1 MKESGSFRQS
11 DMAKG
16 LVESI
21 KRHAVK
27 EARYM
32 EFCGSH
38 TVAIM
43 RHGLRQL
50 LPQTLTLTSGPGCP
64 VCVTSNA
71 ELDKAIALAKIPG
84 VIITSF
90 GDMIRVPG
98 SSSSLQEA
106 KANGCDVRIV
116 YSPLDALQ
124 IARANPDKPVIFIAV
139 GFETTAPT
147 VAASILQAKQEGLK
161 NYYILSL
168 HKVCPPVIKA
178 LLDSGEVN
186 LQGLICPGHVS
197 AVIGARAWDFIA
209 RDYGIPCVVAGFEP
223 LDILQCIDMLAQ
235 QTAKGEARVE
245 IAYRRSVT
253 YEGNTT
259 AQKIL
264 EQVFQ
269 PSTANWR
276 GMGEV
281 PGSGLKLSPEFA
293 SFDAELKFD
302 FDPVPTKIQKGCICG
317 DVLRGVKIPPE
328 CKLFRKV
335 CTPLN
340 PVGPCM
346 VSSEG
351 SCSAYYQYGESNDR

>member
-1 MKESGSFRQS
+1 MAELDSFRQS
-11 DMAKG
+11 DMARG
-16 LVESI
+16 LVDSI
-21 KRHAVK
+21 KRHTVK

-43 RHGLRQL
+43 RNGLRQL
-50 LPQTLTLTSGPGCP
+50 LPKNLMLTSGPGCP
-64 VCVTSNA
+64 VCVTDNS
-71 ELDKAIALAKIPG
+71 ELDKAIALAKIPD
-84 VIITSF
+84 VIVTSF

-98 SSSSLQEA
+98 SSSNLQEA
-106 KANGCDVRIV
+106 KANGSDVRVV
-116 YSPLDALQ
+116 YSPLDALE
-124 IARANPDKPVIFIAV
+124 IARANPQKSVIFIAV

-147 VAASILQAKQEGLK
+147 VAASILQAKQQGLK

-197 AVIGARAWDFIA
+197 AVIGAKAWDFIA
-209 RDYGIPCVVAGFEP
+209 RDYGISCVVAGFEP

-235 QTAKGEARVE
+235 QTARGEAKVE
-245 IAYRRSVT
+245 IAYKRSVT
-253 YEGNTT
+253 YDGNIT

-264 EQVFQ
+264 EQVFT
-269 PSTANWR
+269 PCDANWR

-281 PGSGLKLSPEFA
+281 PDSGLKLSPAFA
-293 SFDAELKFD
+293 AFDAELKFD
-302 FDPVPTKIQKGCICG
+302 FDPGPTKIQKGCICG
-317 DVLRGVKIPPE
+317 EVLRGVKIPPE

-335 CTPLN
+335 CTPMN
-340 PVGPCM
+340 PIGPCM

-351 SCSAYYQYGESNDR
+351 SCAAYYQYGESND

>member
-1 MKESGSFRQS
+1 MNELISFRQS
-11 DMAKG
+11 DLAKG
-16 LVESI
+16 LVDSI

-43 RHGLRQL
+43 KNGLRQL
-50 LPQTLTLTSGPGCP
+50 LPTTLTLTSGPGCP
-64 VCVTSNA
+64 VCVTDNS
-71 ELDKAIALAKIPG
+71 ELDKAIALAKIPD

-106 KANGCDVRIV
+106 KAGGSDVRIV

-124 IARANPDKPVIFIAV
+124 IARANPHKSVIFIAV

-209 RDYGIPCVVAGFEP
+209 MDYGIPCVVAGFEP

-235 QTAKGEARVE
+235 QTARGEAIVE

-253 YEGNTT
+253 RNGNIT
-259 AQKIL
+259 AQKIM
-264 EQVFQ
+264 ERVFQ
-269 PSTANWR
+269 PSTAAWR

-281 PGSGLKLSPEFA
+281 ADSGLKLRPEFA
-293 SFDAELKFD
+293 DFNAELRFN
-302 FDPVPTKIQKGCICG
+302 FDPGPTKIQKGCICG
-317 DVLRGVKIPPE
+317 EVLRGVKIPPE

-340 PVGPCM
+340 PIGPCM

-351 SCSAYYQYGESNDR
+351 SCSAYYHYGEYND

>member
-1 MKESGSFRQS
+1 MTGTNSFRQS
-11 DMAKG
+11 DMAQG
-16 LVESI
+16 LVGSI
-21 KRHAVK
+21 NRHVVK

-43 RHGLRQL
+43 RNGLRQL
-50 LPQTLTLTSGPGCP
+50 LPPMLTLTSGPGCP
-64 VCVTSNA
+64 VCVTDNS

-106 KANGCDVRIV
+106 KAGGSDVRIV

-124 IARANPDKPVIFIAV
+124 IARTNPDKPVIFIAV

-161 NYYILSL
+161 NYYILSM
-168 HKVCPPVIKA
+168 HKICPPVIKA

-197 AVIGARAWDFIA
+197 AVIGAKAWDFIA
-209 RDYGIPCVVAGFEP
+209 DDYGIPCVVAGFEP

-235 QTAKGEARVE
+235 QTARGDSKVE
-245 IAYRRSVT
+245 IAYKRSVT
-253 YEGNTT
+253 YEGNLT

-264 EQVFQ
+264 GQVFQ
-269 PSTANWR
+269 PTAASWR

-281 PGSGLKLSPEFA
+281 ADSGLKLAPEFA
-293 SFDAELKFD
+293 AFDAELEFD
-302 FDPVPTKIQKGCICG
+302 FDPGPTKIQKGCVCG
-317 DVLRGVKIPPE
+317 EVLRGIKIPPE

-335 CTPLN
+335 CTPMN
-340 PVGPCM
+340 PIGPCM

-351 SCSAYYQYGESNDR
+351 SCAAYYHYGESNDR

>member
-1 MKESGSFRQS
+1 MSQQNNFGQS

-21 KRHAVK
+21 NRHAIK

-43 RHGLRQL
+43 KNGLRQL
-50 LPQTLTLTSGPGCP
+50 LPQNLTLTSGPGCP
-64 VCVTSNA
+64 VCVTDNS
-71 ELDKAIALAKIPG
+71 ELDKAIALAKIPD
-84 VIITSF
+84 VIVTSF

-98 SSSSLQEA
+98 SHSNLQEA
-106 KANGCDVRIV
+106 KAGGSDVRIV

-124 IARANPDKPVIFIAV
+124 IARANPDKAVIFIAV

-147 VAASILQAKQEGLK
+147 IAASIIQAKQEGLK

-197 AVIGARAWDFIA
+197 AVIGAKAWDFIA
-209 RDYGIPCVVAGFEP
+209 KDYGIPCVVAGFEP

-235 QTAKGEARVE
+235 QTARGEASVE
-245 IAYRRSVT
+245 IAYKRSVT
-253 YEGNTT
+253 RDGNIT
-259 AQKIL
+259 AQRIL
-264 EQVFQ
+264 KQVFE
-269 PSTANWR
+269 PSTASWR

-281 PGSGLKLSPEFA
+281 PGSGLKLRAEF
-293 SFDAELKFD
+293 SDFDAEKNFE
-302 FDPVPTKIQKGCICG
+302 FDPGPTRKQKGCICG
-317 DVLRGVKIPPE
+317 EVLRGVKIPSE

-335 CTPLN
+335 CTPAN
-340 PVGPCM
+340 PIGPCM

-351 SCSAYYQYGESNDR
+351 SCAAYYHYGEDND

>member
-1 MKESGSFRQS
+1 MTEQIYFRQS

-21 KRHAVK
+21 RRHAVK

-43 RHGLRQL
+43 RNGLRQL
-50 LPQTLTLTSGPGCP
+50 LPPNLTLTSGPGCP
-64 VCVTSNA
+64 VCVTDNS
-71 ELDKAIALAKIPG
+71 ELDKAIAIAKIPD
-84 VIITSF
+84 VIVASF
-90 GDMIRVPG
+90 GDMVRVPG
-98 SSSSLQEA
+98 SYSNLQEA
-106 KANGCDVRIV
+106 KANGSDVRIV
-116 YSPLDALQ
+116 YSPLDALE
-124 IARANPDKPVIFIAV
+124 IARTNPEKSVIFIAV

-147 VAASILQAKQEGLK
+147 VAASILQAKQEGLN

-197 AVIGARAWDFIA
+197 AVIGAKAWDFIA

-235 QTAKGEARVE
+235 QTARGEATVE
-245 IAYRRSVT
+245 IAYKRSVT
-253 YEGNTT
+253 HEGNIT

-264 EQVFQ
+264 EQVFA
-269 PSTANWR
+269 PSTASWR

-281 PGSGLKLSPEFA
+281 PGSGLKLRPEFA
-293 SFDAELKFD
+293 AYDAELKFD
-302 FDPVPTKIQKGCICG
+302 FDPGPVKIQKGCICG
-317 DVLRGVKIPPE
+317 EVLRGVKIPPE

-340 PVGPCM
+340 PIGPCM

-351 SCSAYYQYGESNDR
+351 SCAAYFHYGESNDR

>member
-1 MKESGSFRQS
+1 MNELISFRQS
-11 DMAKG
+11 DLAKG
-16 LVESI
+16 LVDSI

-43 RHGLRQL
+43 KNGLRQL
-50 LPQTLTLTSGPGCP
+50 LPTTLTLTSGPGCP
-64 VCVTSNA
+64 VCVTDNS
-71 ELDKAIALAKIPG
+71 ELDKAIALAKIPD

-106 KANGCDVRIV
+106 KAGGSDVRIV

-124 IARANPDKPVIFIAV
+124 IARANPYKSVIFIAV

-209 RDYGIPCVVAGFEP
+209 MDYGIPCVVAGFEP

-235 QTAKGEARVE
+235 QTARGEAIVE

-253 YEGNTT
+253 RNGNIT
-259 AQKIL
+259 AQKMM

-269 PSTANWR
+269 PSTASWR

-281 PGSGLKLSPEFA
+281 ADSGLKLRPEFA
-293 SFDAELKFD
+293 DFDAELRFN
-302 FDPVPTKIQKGCICG
+302 FDPGPTKNQKGCICG
-317 DVLRGVKIPPE
+317 EVLRGVKIPPE

-340 PVGPCM
+340 PIGPCM

-351 SCSAYYQYGESNDR
+351 SCSAYYHYGEYND

>member
-1 MKESGSFRQS
+1 MSELTSFRQS

-16 LVESI
+16 LVDSI
-21 KRHAVK
+21 KHHAIK

-38 TVAIM
+38 TVAIT
-43 RHGLRQL
+43 RNGLRQI
-50 LPQTLTLTSGPGCP
+50 LPPMLTLVSGPGCP
-64 VCVTSNA
+64 VCVTSNS
-71 ELDKAIALAKIPG
+71 ELDKAIALAKVPG
-84 VIITSF
+84 VIVTSF

-98 SSSSLQEA
+98 SNSNLQEA
-106 KANGCDVRIV
+106 KANGSDVRIV
-116 YSPLDALQ
+116 YSPLDALEL
-124 IARANPDKPVIFIAV
+124 AKTNPDKAVVFIAV

-147 VAASILQAKQEGLK
+147 VAASVLQAKQEGLK

-168 HKVCPPVIKA
+168 HKICPPVIKA

-197 AVIGARAWDFIA
+197 AVIGAKAWDFIA
-209 RDYGIPCVVAGFEP
+209 ADYGIPCVVAGFEP

-235 QTAKGEARVE
+235 QTAKGEAKVE
-245 IAYRRSVT
+245 IAYKRSVT
-253 YEGNTT
+253 YDGNIT

-269 PSTANWR
+269 PCTANWR
-276 GMGEV
+276 GMGDV
-281 PGSGLKLSPEFA
+281 AHSGLKLRTEFA
-293 SFDAELKFD
+293 AFDAELKFD
-302 FDPVPTKIQKGCICG
+302 FDPGPTKIQRGCICG
-317 DVLRGVKIPPE
+317 EVLRGVKTPPD

-335 CTPLN
+335 CTPIN
-340 PVGPCM
+340 PIGPCM

-351 SCSAYYQYGESNDR
+351 SCAAYYHYGESNDR

>member
-1 MKESGSFRQS
+1 MSQQNYFGQS

-43 RHGLRQL
+43 KNGLRQL
-50 LPQTLTLTSGPGCP
+50 LPHNLTLTTGPGCP
-64 VCVTSNA
+64 VCVTDNS
-71 ELDKAIALAKIPG
+71 ELDKAIALAKIPD
-84 VIITSF
+84 VIVASF
-90 GDMIRVPG
+90 GDMVRVPG
-98 SSSSLQEA
+98 SHSNLQEA
-106 KANGCDVRIV
+106 KAGGSDIRIV

-124 IARANPDKPVIFIAV
+124 IARTHPDKALIFIAV

-147 VAASILQAKQEGLK
+147 VAASVMQAKQEGLR

-197 AVIGARAWDFIA
+197 AVIGAKAWDFIA
-209 RDYGIPCVVAGFEP
+209 KDYGIPCVVAGFEA

-235 QTAKGEARVE
+235 QTAKGEASVE
-245 IAYRRSVT
+245 IAYKRSVT
-253 YEGNTT
+253 HDGNTT
-259 AQKIL
+259 AQRIL
-264 EQVFQ
+264 EHVFE
-269 PSTANWR
+269 PCNARWR

-281 PGSGLKLSPEFA
+281 PGSGLKLRAEFA
-293 SFDAELKFD
+293 AYDAEKNFE
-302 FDPVPTKIQKGCICG
+302 FDPGPTKVQKGCICG
-317 DVLRGVKIPPE
+317 EVLRGVKIPPE

-335 CTPLN
+335 CTPKN
-340 PVGPCM
+340 PIGPCM

-351 SCSAYYQYGESNDR
+351 SCAAYYHYGEVND